1 MKKGPLGW
9 LFGIITGTLVGVLF
23 APKKGEEM
31 RKNIKKEREKGGVGV
46 DSLKKAYQ
54 GLGKEIAASAKGTY
68 QSPEVQKVVRKA
80 KKSLKEV
87 EETTRELIHEGMK
100 QVEGMTVDMKKKGKK
115 ALDDTVKEVK
125 KVVKKET
132 SKLKKSAPKRPKKTV
147 KKKK

>member
-31 RKNIKKEREKGGVGV
+31 RKSIKKEREKGGVGI
-46 DSLKKAYQ
+46 DSLKTAYQ

-68 QSPEVQKVVRKA
+68 QSPKVQKVVRKA
-80 KKSLKEV
+80 KKGLKEV
-87 EETTRELIHEGMK
+87 EESTRVLIHEGM
-100 QVEGMTVDMKKKGKK
+100 QQMEELADDMKKKGKK
-115 ALDDTVKEVK
+115 ALDKTVKEVK

-132 SKLKKSAPKRPKKTV
+132 TKLKKDTQKPKKAV